1 MACDEPLGAYVPDD
15 WDAEGGG
22 VAGAAAALL
31 RALGY
36 GNAFCSPPPA
46 RLCCEPIVL
55 TQGALEREARLAD
68 GAERGRANGAWAGW
82 RRTSCRAVSPRAWP
96 R

>member
-1 MACDEPLGAYVPDD
+1 MACDEALGAHVPDD

-22 VAGAAAALL
+22 GAGAAAALL

-46 RLCCEPIVL
+46 R
-55 TQGALEREARLAD
+55 
-68 GAERGRANGAWAGW
+68 
-82 RRTSCRAVSPRAWP
+82 
-96 R
+96 